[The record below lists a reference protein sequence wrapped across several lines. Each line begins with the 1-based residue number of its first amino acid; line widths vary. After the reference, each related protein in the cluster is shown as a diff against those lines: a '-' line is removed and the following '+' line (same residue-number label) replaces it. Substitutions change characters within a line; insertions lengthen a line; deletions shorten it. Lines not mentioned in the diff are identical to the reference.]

1 MKNRSTN
8 LFTND
13 WPNRFYKARM
23 RNVRWVRNME
33 RLDSVSEQ
41 TINQVQET
49 NYGGSTGNDQQT
61 IEDIEAR
68 LNS

>member
-1 MKNRSTN
+1 
-8 LFTND
+8 
-13 WPNRFYKARM
+13 
-23 RNVRWVRNME
+23 ME